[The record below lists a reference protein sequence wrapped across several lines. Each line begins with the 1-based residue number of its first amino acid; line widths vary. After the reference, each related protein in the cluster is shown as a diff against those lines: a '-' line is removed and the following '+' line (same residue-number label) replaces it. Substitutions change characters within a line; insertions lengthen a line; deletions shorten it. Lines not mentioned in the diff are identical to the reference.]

1 MTTIAIIGAGVT
13 GLTCAR
19 RLSQAGLRVSVFDKG
34 RGLGGRLAT
43 RRVSGLGKA
52 GGEIAAFDHG
62 AQYVTA
68 HGAAFKTS
76 LERRAASQAAAV
88 WRPEQSDVHD
98 EKSDATPWHVG
109 TPGMSGLAKS
119 WGADL
124 SIALKTRVDRIESD
138 EPGWR
143 LQFEDGSA
151 QGPYDRVI
159 ITTPP
164 SQALALLPEA
174 ANGPFSAIQDV
185 RVAPCW
191 AGLFAF
197 ERQHGLAATAG
208 FDCWRLGEDEPE
220 DVLSWAAHDS
230 AKPGRVG
237 LEAWVAHAGPA
248 WSAAHLEETPETVAP
263 LLLEALGALTG
274 CAAPKPAYHAA
285 HRWRYART
293 IDPLGKP
300 FLSDR
305 AGSLYVGGDWCLG
318 ARVECGFDSGAAIAH
333 AILWDAGLA
342 DHRATG

>member
-19 RLSQAGLRVSVFDKG
+19 RLAEAGLRVTVFDKG

-43 RRVSGLGKA
+43 RRVSGLGRSGA
-52 GGEIAAFDHG
+52 QVAAFDHG

-68 HGAAFKTS
+68 RGADFTSS
-76 LERRAASQAAAV
+76 LERRAASQAAAA
-88 WRPEQSDVHD
+88 WRPRLSQSRVEAPDP
-98 EKSDATPWHVG
+98 APWHVG

-124 SIALKTRVDRIESD
+124 SIALKTRVERIEPDGS
-138 EPGWR
+138 GWR
-143 LQFEDGSA
+143 LQFDDGSA
-151 QGPYDRVI
+151 QGPYDTVVV
-159 ITTPP
+159 TTPP
-164 SQALALLPEA
+164 SQALDLLPEGA
-174 ANGPFSAIQDV
+174 GEPFSAIQDV

-197 ERQHGLAATAG
+197 DPQNGLAATAG
-208 FDCWRLGEDEPE
+208 FDCWRLEEGGSD
-220 DVLSWAAHDS
+220 DVLVWAAHNTS
-230 AKPGRVG
+230 KPGRVG
-237 LEAWVAHAGPA
+237 LEAWVVHAGIA
-248 WSAAHLEETPETVAP
+248 WSVAHLEESPETVAP
-263 LLLEALGALTG
+263 VLLEALGALTG
-274 CAAPKPAYHAA
+274 CAAPKPAYQAA

-293 IDPLGKP
+293 IEPLGKP

-305 AGSLYVGGDWCLG
+305 AGSFYVGGDWCLG

-342 DHRATG
+342 DRRAAG